1 MLQDPSL
8 LSLLLA
14 LWSPMIV
21 VVILVLV
28 LSLVVHVWRL
38 LSGKSRINGGST
50 WLWHEL
56 LEGMLELGI
65 RLEWGG
71 LLIVVG
77 RGLVWLIWTVRV
89 YRSRERL
96 VWLLLVR
103 VVLITVL
110 LEGLLIVLILR
121 VLLLRLLILVGDRL
135 VLLGL
140 LILVAR
146 WRAL

>member
-1 MLQDPSL
+1 
-8 LSLLLA
+8 
-14 LWSPMIV
+14 MIV

-28 LSLVVHVWRL
+28 LVIHVRRL

-65 RLEWGG
+65 RLEWSG
-71 LLIVVG
+71 LLIIVG
-77 RGLVWLIWTVRV
+77 GGLVWLIWTVRV

-103 VVLITVL
+103 VVLVGVE

-121 VLLLRLLILVGDRL
+121 VLLLRLLDGL

-140 LILVAR
+140 LVLIA
-146 WRAL
+146 